1 MGELSYFIIFL
12 SIGYGFGTY
21 RERKHFKSIRE
32 REEEYAG
39 REVSTLDSF
48 AKDHP
53 YKEVKFVSGNAVIS
67 TDFFKKFVAGI
78 RNIFG
83 GNVSSYESLVDR
95 ARREAVLRM
104 YSEAGDA
111 DMIINTRIE
120 TSTLGGSANKKKSVA
135 SIEAYA
141 YGTALWK

>member
-1 MGELSYFIIFL
+1 MYELASFIIFL
-12 SIGYGFGTY
+12 CIGYGFGTY
-21 RERKHFKSIRE
+21 REKKHFKSIEE
-32 REEEYAG
+32 REAVYAS
-39 REVSTLDSF
+39 REMSTCDSSI
-48 AKDHP
+48 KDYP
-53 YKEVKFVSGNAVIS
+53 YKEVRFVSGNAVIS

-83 GNVSSYESLVDR
+83 GNVSAYESLVDR

-135 SIEAYA
+135 SIEACA